1 MNNRKNDN
9 GNGKFFI
16 LALLLLVIGVSI
28 GYAALSKTLN
38 INGTSNI
45 ANNAKWDIHLT
56 NVQVTPGSANASK
69 AAVIEGDTVSFSVDL
84 NTPGDY
90 YEFTV
95 DVTNAGTI
103 DAKLG
108 STPELP
114 TLTAEQQK
122 YVTYITWDDEWI
134 NVSDPQ
140 KTEKIV
146 EILKNKYKNVYIL
159 SINETNIPSN
169 AQFLYSTKGQL
180 IEDSIYVREE
190 IYSIYEIG

>member
-103 DAKLG
+103 DAKLS
-108 STPELP
+108 STPTLP

-122 YVTYITWDDEWI
+122 YVTYTITYDEGGALTG
-134 NVSDPQ
+134 NDPLNHGQTKTVKVRLEFKKDITELPTDLGTLNLNFAMKYVQ
-140 KTEKIV
+140 K
-146 EILKNKYKNVYIL
+146 
-159 SINETNIPSN
+159 
-169 AQFLYSTKGQL
+169 
-180 IEDSIYVREE
+180 
-190 IYSIYEIG
+190 

>member
-1 MNNRKNDN
+1 MNNRKNDNGN

-45 ANNAKWDIHLT
+45 ANNAKWDIHLD
-56 NVQVTPGSANASK
+56 NVQVTPGSASPTQ
-69 AAVIEGDTVSFSVDL
+69 AATIAGNTVSFGVDL
-84 NTPGDY
+84 NTPGDF

-95 DVTNAGTI
+95 DVTNGGTI

-122 YVTYITWDDEWI
+122 YVTYTITYDDGSALEADNPLNHGDTKTVKVRLEFKKDI
-134 NVSDPQ
+134 TELPSSLELNLNFAMNYVQ
-140 KTEKIV
+140 K
-146 EILKNKYKNVYIL
+146 
-159 SINETNIPSN
+159 
-169 AQFLYSTKGQL
+169 
-180 IEDSIYVREE
+180 
-190 IYSIYEIG
+190 